1 MNLSTQGVKMQI
13 ETSQIVGVILAG
25 GLARRMGGGDKSML
39 RIGERR
45 ILDYV
50 VASACA
56 QLDSV
61 IINANGDPQRFTE
74 FNLPVQADIVP
85 DFAGPLAGVV
95 SAMAWVKQNQ
105 PNCSHIITMAA
116 DTPFFPSDY
125 VSRMLSLMQ
134 LKHQRLACASYQ
146 GRTQPVFGLWPVDL
160 FDDLYKALV
169 EDDMRKVDRFTTPY
183 GVVDVAFDE
192 LASNP
197 FFNVNTPQDIAL
209 GEQRIAASQAHTMP
223 LPKNP

>member
-1 MNLSTQGVKMQI
+1 MNPKQQVVKMHI
-13 ETSQIVGVILAG
+13 ESSQIVGVILAG

-39 RIGERR
+39 RIGGRR

-50 VASACA
+50 VESACA
-56 QLDSV
+56 QLETV

-105 PNCSHIITMAA
+105 PSATHIITLAA

-125 VSRMLSLMQ
+125 VSRMLDLMQ
-134 LKHQRLACASYQ
+134 LKGQRLACASYQ
-146 GRTQPVFGLWPVDL
+146 GRTQPVFGLWPVNL

-169 EDDMRKVDRFTTPY
+169 EDDMRKVDRFTAPY
-183 GVVDVAFDE
+183 GVADVPFDE
-192 LASNP
+192 LTIHP

-209 GEQRIAASQAHTMP
+209 GEQQLAAIQPNTPHG
-223 LPKNP
+223 

>member
-1 MNLSTQGVKMQI
+1 MQI
-13 ETSQIVGVILAG
+13 KPGQVVGVILAG

-39 RIGERR
+39 KLGGRR

-50 VASACA
+50 IESAQN
-56 QLDSV
+56 QLQTV
-61 IINANGDPQRFTE
+61 IINANGDPQRFAE

-105 PNCSHIITMAA
+105 PSITHIITLAA
-116 DTPFFPSDY
+116 DTPFFPADY
-125 VSRMLSLMQ
+125 VTRMLELMQ

-183 GVVDVAFDE
+183 GVADVPFDE
-192 LASNP
+192 LISNP
-197 FFNVNTPQDIAL
+197 FSNVNKPEDIDL
-209 GEQRIAASQAHTMP
+209 GEQQLA
-223 LPKNP
+223 KG